1 MSSSPWLFKFSFVI
15 FFLPASSTKARSN
28 ACFEDRRAITWQL
41 EAFIARSVDWNGWLA
56 KMASIVE
63 AGTHCEWH
71 SAGLRCD
78 ATVYFP
84 GPGRCE
90 KWSGETNSC
99 VALFVAPFSLPSR
112 TSGSWQYPNWRRA
125 VAPKLD
131 VLLDWFLV
139 HQFLR
144 FLGRFSPSFCRCQ
157 LLCIV
162 SRMIWKIHNLRQ
174 CLNANDDCF
183 DDYFLRVLG
192 NSMWILEIEM
202 YIYPPLKKAF
212 VYLRYKQFN
221 FY

>member
-1 MSSSPWLFKFSFVI
+1 MWSSPWLFKFSFVI
-15 FFLPASSTKARSN
+15 FFLSASSTKARSN

-84 GPGRCE
+84 RPGRRE

-99 VALFVAPFSLPSR
+99 VALFVAWFSLPSR

-125 VAPKLD
+125 VAPKLG
-131 VLLDWFLV
+131 VLLDRFLV

-144 FLGRFSPSFCRCQ
+144 FLGRFSIFILPLPISVHRFEDDMEDTQSSAMSECEWRLFWWIFFTSF
-157 LLCIV
+157 
-162 SRMIWKIHNLRQ
+162 
-174 CLNANDDCF
+174 
-183 DDYFLRVLG
+183 G
-192 NSMWILEIEM
+192 
-202 YIYPPLKKAF
+202 
-212 VYLRYKQFN
+212 
-221 FY
+221 